1 MNIKQ
6 DRSHSAIEHA
16 QAKARAIAVP
26 MNIAVVDSGGHLK
39 EFLRMDGAVLGS
51 IDIALKKA
59 KTAILFGANS
69 EVIWDYCKPGGTSP
83 GLEATNDG
91 LIPFAGGIP
100 LRNES
105 GEIIG
110 AIGVSGGTVE
120 QDYAVALAGTSADQ

>member
-1 MNIKQ
+1 MSINQ
-6 DRSHSAIEHA
+6 HRSHTAIERA

-26 MNIAVVDSGGHLK
+26 VNIAVVDSGGHLK
-39 EFLRMDGAVLGS
+39 EFVRMDGAVLGS

-69 EVIWDYCKPGGTSP
+69 EAIWDYCKPGGMAP
-83 GLEATNDG
+83 GLEATNGG

-100 LRNES
+100 LRDER

-110 AIGVSGGTVE
+110 AIGVSGGMVE
-120 QDYAVALAGTSADQ
+120 QDYAVALAGASADQ